1 MRYDKDC
8 CSVICDAHELCFFAK
23 RCGDLGSIAPIVSPL
38 DIADGKMYYKIQSEA
53 GAYYNPNVELSLT
66 SSLGDIYFTLN
77 ARADG
82 IIRKDGILTVD
93 KIKAVKGRN
102 VYSPPDEL
110 TLSLLKIS
118 CHLLCVRDGLEAVN
132 ARVTYYNTESKKTKY
147 FYYRYTA
154 RELAEFY
161 SELLSKIEFRARS
174 VFSRTST
181 REELATARFPYSELR
196 EGQEIMIRE
205 GFSAIKKGRRVFIEA
220 PTGTGKTIS
229 ALFPAVRA
237 LGEGYCD
244 KIFYLTPK
252 TATRKEA
259 FSAMA
264 RLYSSGTRLK
274 TVIITAKEQICPCA
288 TLINGKKRPCT
299 GDTCEYARGYYD
311 RIDGAL
317 QEILSNYTGFSR
329 SLIFEVAMRHKVC
342 PYELSLDL
350 SELCDVVICD
360 YNYVFDPIVYFRR
373 YFGSDA
379 IGGKY
384 TFLIDE
390 AHNLVDRARET
401 YSSELSRSDFH
412 NIVSEIDPIDKSS
425 VASLFGFVE
434 ETFSPLK
441 KLCKE
446 TLTVDSVG
454 NEAGFYI
461 GNEPNGALNKALERF
476 SKSAKEFL
484 RKNPEHYLYE
494 AINELLFKV
503 KKYLTV
509 IEYFDESFRFYV
521 KVEGGD
527 ITAKCYCLDP
537 SDILDSLLCRAESAL
552 LFSATLTPP
561 EYFCSVLGGGKKAKT
576 VSLPSPF
583 DPDRLCVAV
592 ADYVNTRFEDRE
604 DNAKRFATVIA
615 ASVKSRKGNYIAYFP
630 SYKCLEDTYRS
641 FSKKYPTVECVVQ
654 KKNMTV
660 AKREEFLSAFK
671 EDSGK
676 LRVGF
681 CVLGGVFAEG
691 VDLPGSRLIG
701 SIIFGVG
708 LPALSNEKNI
718 IREYYDQN
726 SDEGIGY
733 DYSYTFPGMNNVL
746 QAAGRVIRRADDVGL
761 VVLADDRYAT
771 PKYRELFPE
780 HWKDVKYAGNASSL
794 AEIMR
799 RFWEKYP
806 QE

>member
-1 MRYDKDC
+1 MRYDRDC
-8 CSVICDAHELCFFAK
+8 CAVICDAAELCALTL
-23 RCGDLGSIAPIVSPL
+23 RAGDLGSFVMTSSPL
-38 DIADGKMYYKIQSEA
+38 DFADGKMYYKIQSEA

-66 SSLGDIYFTLN
+66 SDFGDFYFTLN

-82 IIRKDGILTVD
+82 IIRNNGSCTVD
-93 KIKAVKGRN
+93 KIKSVKGKGA
-102 VYSPPDEL
+102 YSPPDTI
-110 TLSLLKIS
+110 TLSMLKIS
-118 CHLLCVRDGLEAVN
+118 CHLLCVRDGLDSVL
-132 ARVTYYNTESKKTKY
+132 ARVTYYNTESQKTKY
-147 FYYRYTA
+147 FNYKYTA
-154 RELAEFY
+154 EELKDFY
-161 SELLSKIEFRARS
+161 SELLERISFRARA
-174 VFSRTST
+174 VFSGESS
-181 REELATARFPYSELR
+181 RELLAEARFPYNELR

-205 GFSAIKKGRRVFIEA
+205 GFSAIKKGRRAFIEA

-264 RLYSSGTRLK
+264 RLYSAGTRLK

-288 TLINGKKRPCT
+288 TLINGKKRSCS
-299 GDTCEYARGYYD
+299 GETCEYARGYYD

-317 QEILSNYTGFSR
+317 REIFSNYTGFSR
-329 SLIFEVAMRHKVC
+329 SLIAEVAMRHKVC

-360 YNYVFDPIVYFRR
+360 YNYAFDPIVYFRR
-373 YFGSDA
+373 YFGAGA

-390 AHNLVDRARET
+390 AHNLVDRARDT
-401 YSSELSRSDFH
+401 YSVELSRSEFY
-412 NIVSEIDPIDKSS
+412 NIMSEIDPLDKSR
-425 VASLFGFVE
+425 VASLFDFVE
-434 ETFSPLK
+434 GAFAPLK

-446 TLTVDSVG
+446 TLTVDSAG

-461 GNEPNGALNKALERF
+461 GSVPNEALTRAIEGF
-476 SKSAKEFL
+476 AQSAKEFL

-494 AINELLFKV
+494 DINELSFKI
-503 KKYLTV
+503 KRYLT
-509 IEYFDESFRFYV
+509 ITELFDESFRFYV

-537 SDILDSLLCRAESAL
+537 SDILNTLLCRADSAL

-561 EYFCSVLGGGKKAKT
+561 EYFCSVLGGQKQSRT

-592 ADYVNTRFEDRE
+592 ADYVNTRFEDRK

-630 SYKCLEDTYRS
+630 SYKCLEEAYEA
-641 FSKKYPTVECVVQ
+641 FSKKYPGVECVVQ
-654 KKNMTV
+654 QKNMTV

-671 EDSGK
+671 EDKGK

-718 IREYYDQN
+718 IREFYDQR

-733 DYSYTFPGMNNVL
+733 DYAYTFPGMNNVL
-746 QAAGRVIRRADDVGL
+746 QAAGRVIRRAEDIGL

-771 PKYRELFPE
+771 PKYRALFPA
-780 HWKDVKYAGNASSL
+780 HWKDIKYAGNASSL

>member
-1 MRYDKDC
+1 MRYDNDC
-8 CSVICDAHELCFFAK
+8 CAVLCDAEELCALTQ
-23 RCGDLGSIAPIVSPL
+23 RCGDLGSVTSIISPL
-38 DIADGKMYYKIQSEA
+38 DIADGRMYYKIQSEA
-53 GAYYNPNVELSLT
+53 GAYYNPNVELSHT
-66 SSLGDIYFTLN
+66 TSLGDIYFTLT

-82 IIRKDGILTVD
+82 IIRGNGYLTVD
-93 KIKAVKGRN
+93 KIKAVKGRGA
-102 VYSPPDEL
+102 YAPPDIF
-110 TLSLLKIS
+110 TIAMLKIS
-118 CHLLCVRDGLEAVN
+118 CHLLCVRDSLSFVYG
-132 ARVTYYNTESKKTKY
+132 RVTCYNTDNQKIKY
-147 FYYRYTA
+147 YTYKFTAEELKSFYA
-154 RELAEFY
+154 ELIA
-161 SELLSKIEFRARS
+161 KVEFRVRATVARS
-174 VFSRTST
+174 NERVKSA
-181 REELATARFPYSELR
+181 EARFPYGELR

-205 GFSAIKKGRRVFIEA
+205 GFSAIKHGRRIFVEA

-264 RLYSSGTRLK
+264 KLYSTGTRLR
-274 TVIITAKEQICPCA
+274 TVIITAKEQICPCGE
-288 TLINGKKRPCT
+288 LLNGKKRLCT
-299 GDTCEYARGYYD
+299 GDTCAYARGYYD

-317 QEILSNYTGFSR
+317 REIISNYTGFSR
-329 SLIFEVAMRHKVC
+329 SLIAEVAERHKVC

-373 YFGSDA
+373 YFGSCA

-401 YSSELSRSDFH
+401 YSVELSKKEFTD
-412 NIVSEIDPIDKSS
+412 ILGEIDSIDKSKI
-425 VASLFGFVE
+425 ASLFGFVE
-434 ETFSPLK
+434 PIFASLK
-441 KLCKE
+441 RLCKE
-446 TLTVDSVG
+446 TLTVDSAG
-454 NEAGFYI
+454 NEAGFFI
-461 GNEPNGALNKALERF
+461 GNEPNGRLTKALEAFERE
-476 SKSAKEFL
+476 AKDFM
-484 RKNPEHYLYE
+484 RKNPEHYLNE
-494 AINELLFKV
+494 ALNELAFKV
-503 KKYLTV
+503 KRYLMIT
-509 IEYFDESFRFYV
+509 ELFDESFRFYV
-521 KVEGGD
+521 KVENQD

-537 SDILDSLLCRAESAL
+537 SDILNSLLCRAESAV

-561 EYFCSVLGGGKKAKT
+561 EYFCSVLGGGRQAKT

-592 ADYVNTRFEDRE
+592 ADYVNTRYEGRE

-630 SYKCLEDTYRS
+630 SYKCLEETYNA
-641 FSKKYPTVECVVQ
+641 FSKKYPSVECVVQ
-654 KKNMTV
+654 KRNMTV
-660 AKREEFLSAFK
+660 SKREEFLAAFK
-671 EDSGK
+671 EDSGR

-718 IREYYDQN
+718 IREYYDN
-726 SDEGIGY
+726 RSDEGIGY
-733 DYSYTFPGMNNVL
+733 DYAYTFPGMNNVL
-746 QAAGRVIRRADDVGL
+746 QAAGRVIRRDTDVGL
-761 VVLADDRYAT
+761 VVLADDRYAE
-771 PKYRELFPE
+771 PKYRALFPA

>member
-1 MRYDKDC
+1 MRYDNDC
-8 CSVICDAHELCFFAK
+8 CAVLCDAEELCALTQ
-23 RCGDLGSIAPIVSPL
+23 RCGDLGSVTAIISPL
-38 DIADGKMYYKIQSEA
+38 DIADGRMYYKIQSEA
-53 GAYYNPNVELSLT
+53 GAYYNPNVELSHT
-66 SSLGDIYFTLN
+66 TSLGDIYFTLT

-82 IIRKDGILTVD
+82 IIRGNGYLTVD
-93 KIKAVKGRN
+93 KIKAVKGRG
-102 VYSPPDEL
+102 VYAPPDIF
-110 TLSLLKIS
+110 TIAMLKIS
-118 CHLLCVRDGLEAVN
+118 CHLLCVRDSLSFVYG
-132 ARVTYYNTESKKTKY
+132 RVTCYNTDSQKIKY
-147 FYYRYTA
+147 YTYKFTAEELKSFYA
-154 RELAEFY
+154 ELIA
-161 SELLSKIEFRARS
+161 KVEFRVRATVARS
-174 VFSRTST
+174 NERVKSA
-181 REELATARFPYSELR
+181 EARFPYGELR

-205 GFSAIKKGRRVFIEA
+205 GFSAIKHGRRIFVEA

-264 RLYSSGTRLK
+264 KLYSTGTRLR
-274 TVIITAKEQICPCA
+274 TVIITAKEQICPCGE
-288 TLINGKKRPCT
+288 LLNGKKRLCT
-299 GDTCEYARGYYD
+299 GDTCAYARGYYD

-317 QEILSNYTGFSR
+317 REIISNYTGFSR
-329 SLIFEVAMRHKVC
+329 SLIAEVAERHKVC

-373 YFGSDA
+373 YFGSCA

-401 YSSELSRSDFH
+401 YSVELSKKEFTD
-412 NIVSEIDPIDKSS
+412 ILGEIDSIDKSRI
-425 VASLFGFVE
+425 ASLFGFVE
-434 ETFSPLK
+434 PIFASLK
-441 KLCKE
+441 RLCKE
-446 TLTVDSVG
+446 TLTVDSAG
-454 NEAGFYI
+454 NEAGFFI
-461 GNEPNGALNKALERF
+461 SNEPNGRLTKALEAFERE
-476 SKSAKEFL
+476 AKDFM
-484 RKNPEHYLYE
+484 RKNPEHYLNE
-494 AINELLFKV
+494 ALNELAFKV
-503 KKYLTV
+503 KRYLMIT
-509 IEYFDESFRFYV
+509 ELFDESFRFYV
-521 KVEGGD
+521 KIENQD

-537 SDILDSLLCRAESAL
+537 SDILNSLLCRAESAV

-561 EYFCSVLGGGKKAKT
+561 EYFCSVLGGGRQAKT

-592 ADYVNTRFEDRE
+592 ADYVNTRYEGRE
-604 DNAKRFATVIA
+604 NNAKRFATVIA

-630 SYKCLEDTYRS
+630 SYKCLEETYNA
-641 FSKKYPTVECVVQ
+641 FSKKYPSVECVVQ
-654 KKNMTV
+654 KRNMTV
-660 AKREEFLSAFK
+660 SKREEFLAAFK
-671 EDSGK
+671 EDSGR

-718 IREYYDQN
+718 IREYYDN
-726 SDEGIGY
+726 RSDEGIGY
-733 DYSYTFPGMNNVL
+733 DYAYTFPGMNNVL
-746 QAAGRVIRRADDVGL
+746 QAAGRVIRRDTDVGL
-761 VVLADDRYAT
+761 VVLADDRYAE
-771 PKYRELFPE
+771 PKYRALFPA